1 METPF
6 VQVDSI
12 FIQMYNQFY
21 EKYHAIFYM
30 LINKENLFNGVQILH
45 KTIYSFVILNTWFL
59 QPIGSLFQIQVIL
72 KKNLIVK

>member
-6 VQVDSI
+6 VQIDSI

-30 LINKENLFNGVQILH
+30 LINKENLFNGVQNLH
-45 KTIYSFVILNTWFL
+45 KTIYSFVILHT
-59 QPIGSLFQIQVIL
+59 
-72 KKNLIVK
+72 